1 MRPFVV
7 RITEVS
13 PLLRRLHVKGEAHPG
28 ELAERGYVKR
38 GEEWVLDIGRP
49 DRKEKSLDRLTE
61 EFRSLRMMGYGF
73 AEADEW
79 SPAELYRR
87 IFPDE

>member
-1 MRPFVV
+1 MRPIVV

-13 PLLRRLHVKGEAHPG
+13 PLVRRLHVKGEAHPG
-28 ELAERGYVKR
+28 ELSERGYVQM
-38 GEEWVLDIGRP
+38 GDEWVLEIGRP
-49 DRKEKSLDRLTE
+49 DRANKSLDKLTE
-61 EFRSLRMMGYGF
+61 EFRTLRMLGYEF
-73 AEADEW
+73 AETDEW

>member
-1 MRPFVV
+1 MRPTVV

-13 PLLRRLHVKGEAHPG
+13 PLVRRLHVKGETHPG
-28 ELAERGYVKR
+28 ELSERGYVQM
-38 GEEWVLDIGRP
+38 GDEWVLEIGRP
-49 DRKEKSLDRLTE
+49 DRADKSLDRLTE

-73 AEADEW
+73 AETDEW